1 METGLERASQNQR
14 SAGIAEWLVIRLLIL
29 AFLLV
34 ISSVNKVHA
43 DNHVYTLAVVPQY
56 TPLVIHRN
64 WQPLLERLEKDTG
77 IRFKVKTYNSFRQF
91 LSALNRG
98 EPDFSYLAPYHLV
111 LARRTQ
117 GYIPLIRDDSKQLV
131 GLLMVRKDS
140 PYNSVQELD
149 GKTIAFPSPNA
160 FAASLYMRSWLRK
173 KEGIDFTP
181 RYVGTHDNVYRHI
194 IRGQVH
200 AGSGV
205 NSTLASQPAGLQQRL
220 RILYSVPG
228 VVSHPIVAHPRVS
241 AEKQEKVQKFMLGM
255 MESQEGRDLVNA
267 IQIIKPVKADYQHD
281 YAHLESIGLE

>member
-1 METGLERASQNQR
+1 MERAGQNQR
-14 SAGIAEWLVIRLLIL
+14 SAEITEWLVIRLLVL
-29 AFLLV
+29 ALLLV
-34 ISSVNKVHA
+34 ISGVNKVHA
-43 DNHVYTLAVVPQY
+43 DDSVYTLAVVPQY

-64 WQPLLERLEKDTG
+64 WQPLLNRLQKDTG
-77 IRFKVKTYNSFRQF
+77 ITFKVKTYNSFRQF

-111 LARRTQ
+111 LARRAQ

-140 PYNSVQELD
+140 PLSSVQELD

-173 KEGIDFTP
+173 KIGIDFIP
-181 RYVGTHDNVYRHI
+181 QYVGTHDNVYRHI

-205 NSTLASQPAGLQQRL
+205 NSTFASQPTGLQQRL
-220 RILYSVPG
+220 RVLYSAPG
-228 VVSHPIVAHPRVS
+228 VVSHPIAAHPRIP

-255 MESQEGRDLVNA
+255 MNSQVDRDLLNA
-267 IQIIKPVKADYQHD
+267 IQIIKPIKADYQRD